1 MRDTGSRATR
11 RATQR
16 PTLSASSGLSVRSGR
31 ARTCAADS
39 ARTAPSSRRASSP
52 AFSTPARLSCAVAC
66 RSAAPSVSCATVTVT
81 SRITVL
87 VHRRQRARLML
98 GDECVD
104 QFVERGALEHLLE
117 LVQRQADAM
126 IGDASLGEI
135 VGADA
140 LRAVA
145 GADLALAL
153 RGPRIRRFL
162 PLLLVEPGAQDL
174 HGEAAVLMLRL
185 FRRDDDEAGRQMR
198 DADGRIRLVD
208 VLAAGAAGAH
218 RVDADVLGADVEV
231 DILHL
236 RQHRNGGGGGVNA
249 PARLGGGDTLHA
261 MDTRLVFEAGEH
273 APAGDR
279 RYDLLVAAQVVLR
292 QADDLDLPAAQLG
305 VAAVHAEEVGG
316 EQRGLVA
323 AGAGAHLNYGALLIG
338 RVLGEEMQA
347 QLLEKLAPAVIGL
360 VELVLGQLPQ
370 LFVGRGVVGER
381 NQLAPLGLGLA
392 VLADC
397 VDDRIQLR
405 ELLRQ
410 LHAGRLIDA
419 LTELGL
425 ERCPALNEL
434 VELLGGD
441 GCHGKDIRARRS
453 KRKTGVRAAR
463 APAAT
468 FATLTGA
475 RVQLAGFAQP
485 RIAHFDPPQTIA
497 VRRRDERDIVQA
509 GTRSTPDRIRQQSD
523 GAIH

>member
-1 MRDTGSRATR
+1 
-11 RATQR
+11 
-16 PTLSASSGLSVRSGR
+16 
-31 ARTCAADS
+31 
-39 ARTAPSSRRASSP
+39 
-52 AFSTPARLSCAVAC
+52 
-66 RSAAPSVSCATVTVT
+66 
-81 SRITVL
+81 
-87 VHRRQRARLML
+87 ML
-98 GDECVD
+98 G
-104 QFVERGALEHLLE
+104 
-117 LVQRQADAM
+117 
-126 IGDASLGEI
+126 
-135 VGADA
+135 
-140 LRAVA
+140 
-145 GADLALAL
+145 
-153 RGPRIRRFL
+153 
-162 PLLLVEPGAQDL
+162 
-174 HGEAAVLMLRL
+174 
-185 FRRDDDEAGRQMR
+185 
-198 DADGRIRLVD
+198 
-208 VLAAGAAGAH
+208 
-218 RVDADVLGADVEV
+218 
-231 DILHL
+231 
-236 RQHRNGGGGGVNA
+236 
-249 PARLGGGDTLHA
+249 
-261 MDTRLVFEAGEH
+261 
-273 APAGDR
+273 
-279 RYDLLVAAQVVLR
+279 
-292 QADDLDLPAAQLG
+292 G
-305 VAAVHAEEVGG
+305 VALVHAEQVRA
-316 EQRGLVA
+316 EQRRLVA
-323 AGAGAHLNYGALLIG
+323 AGAGPDLEDGVLLVG

-463 APAAT
+463 ARAAT

-475 RVQLAGFAQP
+475 RVQLVGFAQP

-509 GTRSTPDRIRQQSD
+509 GTRRTPDRIRQQSD
-523 GAIH
+523 GAIHRPWRSVRQIDHGGDERNRRAQGKQRPSPQSAPPRGAARRTLALGDRPRAGGGPAAGGLRGHP